1 LIKDVGAVA
10 IGDGKWEIYIGGA
23 GGSHVRKGDLLCIVD
38 SEDDVLLYTARF
50 IQFYRENAKFKER
63 TYTFVERLGIERVR
77 AVVVDDSDGLAV
89 QLDTAMQESVAAAWR
104 EAIAP
109 KTANQ
114 FNSIVEA
121 EGT

>member
-1 LIKDVGAVA
+1 
-10 IGDGKWEIYIGGA
+10 
-23 GGSHVRKGDLLCIVD
+23 VRKGDLLCIVD
-38 SEDDVLLYTARF
+38 SEDDVLLYTGRF

-89 QLDTAMQESVAAAWR
+89 QLDTAMQESIAAAYDPWR

-114 FNSIVEA
+114 FNSIVDA
-121 EGT
+121 KGT